1 MNDKYKDL
9 FTAEKGIAYY
19 LNETDSDK
27 GTAIFGNADN
37 ISAFDYMAYNE
48 IGNRFVTG
56 ICDNTTQLSKWI
68 WQKYYDIW
76 AKIMNA
82 LHIEYNPIEAGDY
95 HKAEIVTHSETT
107 TDESTGDI
115 VDNLQAFNSSDFVN
129 DKQQL
134 KSDNGQGTRDYK
146 TEHDITETRNAD
158 KEKASLIENEI
169 KMRNR
174 NSFYD
179 IILKDIIETICLSV
193 Y

>member
-1 MNDKYKDL
+1 MNDQYKDI
-9 FTAEKGIAYY
+9 FAPDKGIAYY
-19 LNETDSDK
+19 LNETDGDK
-27 GTAIFGNADN
+27 GLAIFGSDDN
-37 ISAFDYMAYNE
+37 ISAFDFMAYNE
-48 IGNRFVTG
+48 IGDRFVTG

-95 HKAEIVTHSETT
+95 HKAEVVTHSEKT
-107 TDESTGDI
+107 TDTDTGDT
-115 VDNLQAFNSSDFVN
+115 VNNVQAFNSDDFVN
-129 DKQQL
+129 DKEEL
-134 KSDNGQGTRDYK
+134 KSSNGEGTRDYT
-146 TEHDITETRNAD
+146 TEHDITETRNSER
-158 KEKASLIENEI
+158 EKSTVIENEI

-179 IILKDIIETICLSV
+179 IVLKDIKETICLSV